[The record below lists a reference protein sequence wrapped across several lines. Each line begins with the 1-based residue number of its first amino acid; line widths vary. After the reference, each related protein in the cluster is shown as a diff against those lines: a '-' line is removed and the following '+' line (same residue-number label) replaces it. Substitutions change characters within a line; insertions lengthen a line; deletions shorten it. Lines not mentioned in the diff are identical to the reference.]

1 MKREDEELSL
11 EEQVERIRQRRNRRT
26 DVGRLR
32 QILNTAFL
40 ILAAIGLV
48 WYYTDAEHRLW
59 ALGVIGIGM
68 LLKIVEFFVR
78 FMA

>member
-1 MKREDEELSL
+1 MKKKDEELTL

-32 QILNTAFL
+32 QVLNTAFMV
-40 ILAAIGLV
+40 LAAIGLV
-48 WYYTDAEHRLW
+48 WYYADSEHHLW

-78 FMA
+78 FLA